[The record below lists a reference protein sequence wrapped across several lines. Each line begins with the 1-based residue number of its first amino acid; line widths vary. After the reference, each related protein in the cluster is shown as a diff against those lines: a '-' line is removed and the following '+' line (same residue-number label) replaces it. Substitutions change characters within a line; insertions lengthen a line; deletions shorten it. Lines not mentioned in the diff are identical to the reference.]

1 MQGGKPTDKNAVYAA
16 ECTKHK
22 LLDKQEITSTIA
34 SIDTDQI

>member
-22 LLDKQEITSTIA
+22 LLNKRSPRQSL
-34 SIDTDQI
+34 Q